1 MKAEIS
7 KLHTLQMLKGHY
19 ANNTNSEH
27 IKPMTQIKNQFLKK
41 FKLSKLTQDET
52 DDLNSSIT
60 RKEIERVVKI
70 LLKKNYLGLDGFTG
84 VSYRTV
90 NEEKTPILPKLFLK
104 MGENP
109 SRDVMGRTDAQT
121 KASTQKG
128 KLGSPWWSGGE
139 GLVP

>member
-1 MKAEIS
+1 M
-7 KLHTLQMLKGHY
+7 
-19 ANNTNSEH
+19 
-27 IKPMTQIKNQFLKK
+27 
-41 FKLSKLTQDET
+41 
-52 DDLNSSIT
+52 
-60 RKEIERVVKI
+60 VKI